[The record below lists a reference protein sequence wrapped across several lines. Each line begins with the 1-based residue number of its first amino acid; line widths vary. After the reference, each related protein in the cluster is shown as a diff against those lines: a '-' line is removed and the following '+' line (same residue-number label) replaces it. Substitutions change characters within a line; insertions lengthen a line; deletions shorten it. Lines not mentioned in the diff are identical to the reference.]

1 MIDLMK
7 ELSDKQKE
15 KLLRSPI
22 FVELFDT
29 KFPNEMSRIVETLER
44 KRKIALRHPDG
55 IKSVY
60 FEKFIDALTELVS
73 ERLLKS
79 YFTTVFT
86 LDVIIP
92 NEILTKEMLSMAA
105 KYNSPTGELEHPSQ
119 LS

>member
-7 ELSDKQKE
+7 ELSNEQKE

-44 KRKIALRHPDG
+44 KRKFALRYRYPDG
-55 IKSVY
+55 IKTVY

-86 LDVIIP
+86 LDVNTFID
-92 NEILTKEMLSMAA
+92 A
-105 KYNSPTGELEHPSQ
+105 KRFIEK
-119 LS
+119 